1 MNIIEWMKKYRWIAS
16 KLDIDIDKDQ
26 LSSRRLSIIL
36 GSEFVKQS
44 ELKNIIED
52 NIVIIIGFGVDL
64 DTELDYL
71 YRLKHLLDKSVIV
84 VVDKAIGR
92 VLDYG
97 FKIDIFI
104 TDLDFDMYYL
114 DRISSETIFIIHSH
128 GDNVDRI
135 ELIVPYLLEKG
146 FKIHGTTQVES
157 LWNVFNYG
165 GFTDGD
171 RALYLVNYFKPRRVI
186 LVGMDF
192 NKLLNKNVIDKYYG
206 NGLKHLRKIVKLEI
220 AEKLLEELICKTN
233 TFIYSLSRNFLKCIV
248 RISENDLISI
258 IRD

>member
-16 KLDIDIDKDQ
+16 KLDIDIVKDQ

-92 VLDYG
+92 VLEYG
-97 FKIDIFI
+97 
-104 TDLDFDMYYL
+104 
-114 DRISSETIFIIHSH
+114 
-128 GDNVDRI
+128 
-135 ELIVPYLLEKG
+135 
-146 FKIHGTTQVES
+146 
-157 LWNVFNYG
+157 
-165 GFTDGD
+165 
-171 RALYLVNYFKPRRVI
+171 
-186 LVGMDF
+186 
-192 NKLLNKNVIDKYYG
+192 
-206 NGLKHLRKIVKLEI
+206 
-220 AEKLLEELICKTN
+220 
-233 TFIYSLSRNFLKCIV
+233 
-248 RISENDLISI
+248 
-258 IRD
+258 